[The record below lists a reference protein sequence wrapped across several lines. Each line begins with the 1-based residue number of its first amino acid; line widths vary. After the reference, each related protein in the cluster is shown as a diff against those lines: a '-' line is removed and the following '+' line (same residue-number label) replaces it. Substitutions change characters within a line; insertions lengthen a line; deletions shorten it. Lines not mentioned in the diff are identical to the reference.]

1 MAGERVERRLSAIFA
16 SDVVG
21 YSRLMEADEEGT
33 LARLNAHRREFLEP
47 TISRNRGR
55 IVKRTGDGVLIEF
68 ISAVDAARC
77 AVDIQRGMGER
88 NANVPP
94 EMRIELRI
102 GVHVG
107 DIMIEDDDIFGDGVN
122 IAARLE
128 GISQPGGI
136 CISDDTYRQVRGKID
151 VHFQDSGEQELKNI
165 ARPVRVY
172 QLRPEAPR
180 AEGRPAPRGLT
191 LPDKPSIAVLA
202 FHNMSGDEEQEFFAD
217 GIAEDIITALSK
229 AHWLFVIARNSSFSY
244 KGKSVDMREVG
255 RDLGVRYVLEGSVRK
270 AGNRVRI
277 TAQLIDAAS
286 GHHVWAE
293 RYDRALEDIFAVQDE
308 ITRSIIGAIAPGIVA
323 AEVQRTQSKDAA
335 QLSQWERVMRAH
347 WHVWR
352 LSREDCLE
360 AFLLIDDVLKRS
372 PNNALALADLSIN
385 WHFGGLFGW
394 TIEPFPVALEKQ
406 GEAARRAVAAEDRD
420 AAAQTSL
427 AIHELFSNR
436 HDDAVRR
443 LTRTTELDPNSS
455 FARGY
460 LGTAL
465 SFGGEPDRAIAAIEE
480 AKRLS
485 PRDYLTVIWHT
496 VGAWSHLHAE
506 RFAEAIDCARQAIEF
521 NPAFPDSHGVLAAAA
536 AHLGQRAE
544 AQAGLAGFVQLLPGL
559 TLSDPR
565 LIRPFRRP
573 ADRERFLAGLR
584 MAGLG
589 E

>member
-16 SDVVG
+16 SDIVG

-33 LARLNAHRREFLEP
+33 LARMNAHRREFLEP
-47 TISRNRGR
+47 AVAQNRGR

-68 ISAVDAARC
+68 SSAVDAARC
-77 AVDIQRGMGER
+77 AIDVQRGMGER
-88 NANVPP
+88 NAGVPP
-94 EMRIELRI
+94 ERRIELRI
-102 GVHVG
+102 GIHVG

-128 GISQPGGI
+128 SIAQPGGI
-136 CISDDTYRQVRGKID
+136 CISDDAYRQVRGKVD
-151 VHFQDSGEQELKNI
+151 VNFQDSGEQELKNI

-172 QLRPEAPR
+172 QLRPEAATAA
-180 AEGRPAPRGLT
+180 AEPASGLA

-202 FHNMSGDEEQEFFAD
+202 FQNMSGDVEQEFFAD

-244 KGKSVDMREVG
+244 KGKSVDVREVG

-277 TAQLIDAAS
+277 TAQLIDATS

-323 AEVQRTQSKDAA
+323 AEIQRTRGKEAA
-335 QLSQWERVMRAH
+335 QLGQWERVMRAH

-352 LSREDCLE
+352 FTREDCRE
-360 AFLLIDDVLKRS
+360 AFRLTDEILRRD
-372 PNNALALADLSIN
+372 PNNALALADLSFN
-385 WHFGGLFGW
+385 WHFGGVFGW
-394 TIEPFPVALEKQ
+394 TTEPIANAMEKS
-406 GEAARRAVAAEDRD
+406 GDAARRAVAAEDRD
-420 AAAQTSL
+420 ATAQAAL
-427 AIHELFSNR
+427 AVYEVFSNR
-436 HDDAVRR
+436 HDDAIKR
-443 LTRTTELDPNSS
+443 LMRAIELDPNSS
-455 FARGY
+455 LARGQ
-460 LGTAL
+460 LGVAL
-465 SFGGEPDRAIAAIEE
+465 SFGGEPDRSIAALED

-485 PRDYLTVIWHT
+485 PRDYLMVIWHA
-496 VGAWSHLHAE
+496 VDAWSHLHAE
-506 RFAEAIDCARQAIEF
+506 RFADAMACAKQAIEF
-521 NPAFPDSHGVLAAAA
+521 NPAFPDSHGILAAAA
-536 AHLGQRAE
+536 AHLGQMTE
-544 AQAGLAGFVQLLPGL
+544 AQAGLAEFVRLLPEL

-584 MAGLG
+584 KAGLA